1 MPESGTGY
9 RALWELG
16 TAALEKAGISDARLD
31 ARLLLESVCG
41 TSLTT
46 LLSEPERPISPAQQ
60 KDYEDLISRRALHE
74 PAAYIL
80 GSQEFMGL
88 PFAVNPSVLIPNQD
102 TETLVELAMQ
112 QLHSGMRILD
122 LCTGSGCI
130 LLSLLHYSLNTSGT
144 GTDLSGEA
152 LAVAEQ
158 NAKSLGLSDRCR
170 FIQGDLFAALGDES
184 ELYDLL
190 VSNPPYIRRE
200 VIGTLETEVAQKEP
214 YLALCGGEDGLDF
227 YRRIAKEAS
236 RFVKPGGALLFEI
249 GYDQAEDVCRLLEEA
264 GHTGIRVEKDYAGL
278 DRVVLCRIA
287 IPGLRR

>member
-158 NAKSLGLSDRCR
+158 NAKSLGLSDRSR
-170 FIQGDLFAALGDES
+170 FVQGDLFAALGDES

-227 YRRIAKEAS
+227 YRRIAKEAA

-249 GYDQAEDVCRLLEEA
+249 GYDQAEDVCSLLEEA
-264 GHTGIRVEKDYAGL
+264 GCTGIRVEKDYAGL
-278 DRVVLCRIA
+278 DRVVLCRTA
-287 IPGLRR
+287 IPGFRK